1 MIISIISIIYIKDN
15 HFYLRRLAELT
26 RCFMETSSEIPILG
40 ALTNYYYY
48 NLYLYPDSSS
58 ATTPPRPSS
67 RCVLVRARATATSA
81 PSCGRRGSGWSSRA
95 TPPLCRYT
103 RGTCGGVTCHVSRVL
118 TPLCCRRWSR
128 TRCCWTPTRRRSSLS
143 G

>member
-1 MIISIISIIYIKDN
+1 MRK
-15 HFYLRRLAELT
+15 LAQH
-26 RCFMETSSEIPILG
+26 CFMEFTPEIPILG

-95 TPPLCRYT
+95 TPPPCRYT
-103 RGTCGGVTCHVSRVL
+103 RGTCDGVTWHVAVITCHMSDADFGAEHGAAGHQPDGGHHYRGEAALV
-118 TPLCCRRWSR
+118 TPLPFDLCSCF
-128 TRCCWTPTRRRSSLS
+128 
-143 G
+143 